1 MRLRCQID
9 GDFGTF
15 LMDFERELARDF
27 RDAMDQAG
35 ISLQNELKQQTLSAL
50 SRGQGVANAWKRQ
63 TYPKNPLSPTLR
75 PTAFVW
81 TRAPNII
88 QPIDTGE
95 VITVQRGKWLVW
107 PTGYNAL
114 AGRRNASGRGG
125 MRVKPEEMVAA
136 RKQTAVIPTS
146 NPKIKLWCLRVRQAS
161 SLGGKSRRGRGR
173 IQLFVGNRN
182 VQVNTG
188 RGKAS
193 QRQARQQQLVE
204 SGLVPMFFMSKQV
217 HPGKRLDIDA
227 AADRAGDRIVSMAAT
242 AKGGV

>member
-1 MRLRCQID
+1 MRLRFEITGSFED
-9 GDFGTF
+9 ALTDI
-15 LMDFERELARDF
+15 ERELARDF

-35 ISLQNELKQQTLSAL
+35 TELQNDLRQQTTSAL
-50 SRGQGVANAWKRQ
+50 PRGQGIAKAWNRR
-63 TYPKNPLSPTLR
+63 TYPLNPFSTTLH

-81 TRAPNII
+81 TSAPNVI

-95 VITVQRGKWLVW
+95 VITVKRSKWLVW

-136 RKQTAVIPTS
+136 RKQTVVIPTS
-146 NPKIKLWCLRVRQAS
+146 NPKIKMWCLRVRQAS
-161 SLGGKSRRGRGR
+161 NLGGASRRGRGR

-182 VQVNTG
+182 VKVNTG
-188 RGKAS
+188 HGKAS
-193 QRQARQQQLVE
+193 ERQARHDQLVS

-227 AADRAGDRIVSMAAT
+227 AAERAGDRIVSMASA